1 MWEPVGIRK
10 TQRYKLRSVAR
21 DKQQY
26 WLPCHS
32 WKRTIGEDECIFLSC
47 VLSIVFH
54 SFEPDAK
61 FFFLFVHLKLWL
73 SNITLFIWLIQQHA
87 SVRKLTCPVARI
99 PRLQYWWIDAM
110 PESDSAISYAV
121 ICWAPL
127 AIFSCQSILFFSYC
141 HSIGHLA
148 SRCLMMIPRFTP
160 STCAL
165 RCISSFH
172 CDPISIDNLDFPT
185 EQPFW
190 KQYNV
195 LAFDRSSLL

>member
-1 MWEPVGIRK
+1 MNVFFFRVYYLLFFI
-10 TQRYKLRSVAR
+10 
-21 DKQQY
+21 
-26 WLPCHS
+26 
-32 WKRTIGEDECIFLSC
+32 LSNRM
-47 VLSIVFH
+47 LS
-54 SFEPDAK
+54 

-73 SNITLFIWLIQQHA
+73 WNITLLIWLIQQHA

-99 PRLQYWWIDAM
+99 PRLQCWWIDAM
-110 PESDSAISYAV
+110 PESYSAISYV
-121 ICWAPL
+121 EL
-127 AIFSCQSILFFSYC
+127 HFSCQSILFFSYC

-165 RCISSFH
+165 WCISSFH
-172 CDPISIDNLDFPT
+172 CDPNSIDNLDFST